1 MVKNTAINK
10 LMNGEKVRVSSWDK
24 EKYIVVNK
32 EGQIVDNE
40 DKIFNMMASKEK
52 TWVTYKEPK
61 SEATLTDNT
70 EVLKL
75 IKELMSEVKE
85 LKEAKSNND
94 VNCDIDSDDIASTVA
109 DEVIDAVEGKV
120 TQAIKDNVPQE
131 ERTHEDI
138 VNIFYGASK
147 LKEVRGLFK
156 EDLLKCE
163 DKRDIAITVTKYIPY
178 CWMGARSIKTV
189 ARYYA
194 DMRNVIKDVNDEY
207 QDYALELF
215 SVPQDVYERIKKADT
230 KKVLDKINTDKETFD
245 TKEIEST
252 ISGLKQT
259 VLKALELGSDV
270 TIEQWKANELPISKQ
285 QTVDR
290 ARAYLFATYIAFTTG
305 RRITEILKSLELVK
319 KEDGWY
325 YKGIAKKGSEGFEI
339 KAYSLDDDYELLSKL
354 LKQLREDIDTSNMT
368 NQEVNSKFN
377 HIFNRALKNIT
388 GLKYTYHDLREIFAE
403 MSYIKYGKKNGS
415 DREKEDFISDILGH
429 EINKD
434 RLVSAN
440 HYMTKEGK

>member
-1 MVKNTAINK
+1 MVKSTALNK
-10 LMNGEKVRVSSWDK
+10 LMSGEKVRAKGWDK

-32 EGQIVDNE
+32 DGQIVDNE
-40 DKIFNMMASKEK
+40 GKTFNMMAAKEK
-52 TWVTYKEPK
+52 TWELYKEPK
-61 SEATLTDNT
+61 SEAALTDNT

-75 IKELMSEVKE
+75 IKELMAEVKE
-85 LKEAKSNND
+85 LKEAKSSND
-94 VNCDIDSDDIASTVA
+94 VVCDVDSDDIASAVA
-109 DEVIDAVEGKV
+109 DEVIDAVEDKV
-120 TQAIKDNVPQE
+120 TQAIKDNVPQD
-131 ERTHEDI
+131 ERNHDDM
-138 VNIFYGASK
+138 VKIFYGVST
-147 LKEVRGLFK
+147 LKEVRELFK
-156 EDLLKCE
+156 QDLLKCQ
-163 DKRDIAITVTKYIPY
+163 DKRDVAKTVTKYIPY
-178 CWMGARSIKTV
+178 CWMGSRTIKTV

-194 DMRNVIKDVNDEY
+194 DMRNVIKDVNDQFQY
-207 QDYALELF
+207 YALELF

-230 KKVLDKINTDKETFD
+230 KKVLDKLEADKETFD
-245 TKEIEST
+245 VKEIENT
-252 ISGLKQT
+252 ISDLKQK
-259 VLKALELGSDV
+259 VLKALELGKDA
-270 TIEQWKANELPISKQ
+270 TIEQWKEAGLPISKQ

-290 ARAYLFATYIAFTTG
+290 ARAYLFATYIAFVTG

-325 YKGIAKKGSEGFEI
+325 YKGIMKKGHDGVEV

-403 MSYIKYGKKNGS
+403 MAYLKYGKKNGS

>member
-1 MVKNTAINK
+1 MVKSTALNK
-10 LMNGEKVRVSSWDK
+10 LMNGEKVRAKGWDE

-40 DKIFNMMASKEK
+40 GKIFNMMASKEK
-52 TWVTYKEPK
+52 TWELYKEPE

-70 EVLKL
+70 EVLKML
-75 IKELMSEVKE
+75 EKLMNEVKE
-85 LKEAKSNND
+85 LKKAKSNNNVVCD
-94 VNCDIDSDDIASTVA
+94 VDSDDIASAVA
-109 DEVIDAVEGKV
+109 DEVIDAVEHKV

-131 ERTHEDI
+131 ERTHDDI
-138 VNIFYGASK
+138 VKIFYGVTS
-147 LKEVRGLFK
+147 LKEVRELFK
-156 EDLLKCE
+156 QDLLNCK
-163 DKRDIAITVTKYIPY
+163 DKRDVALTVTKYIPY

-189 ARYYA
+189 ARYYS
-194 DMRNVIKDVNDEY
+194 DMRNVIKDVNDQF

-230 KKVLDKINTDKETFD
+230 KKVLDKLEADKETFD
-245 TKEIEST
+245 VKEIENT
-252 ISGLKQT
+252 ISDLKQE
-259 VLKALELGSDV
+259 VLKALELSADV
-270 TIEQWKANELPISKQ
+270 TIGQWKANGLPISKQ
-285 QTVDR
+285 QSVDR
-290 ARAYLFATYIAFTTG
+290 ARAYLFATYIAFVTG

-325 YKGIAKKGSEGFEI
+325 YKGIMKKGSEGVEV

-388 GLKYTYHDLREIFAE
+388 GLKYTFHDLREIFAE
-403 MSYIKYGKKNGS
+403 MAYLKFGKKNGS

>member
-24 EKYIVVNK
+24 EQYIVVNK
-32 EGQIVDNE
+32 EGQIVDNNG
-40 DKIFNMMASKEK
+40 KIFNMMASKEK
-52 TWVTYKEPK
+52 NWVIYKEPK

-75 IKELMSEVKE
+75 IKELMSDVKE
-85 LKEAKSNND
+85 LKETNNNND
-94 VNCDIDSDDIASTVA
+94 TTCDVDSDDIASAVA
-109 DEVIDAVEGKV
+109 DEVIDAVEGKI

-131 ERTHEDI
+131 EKTHEDI
-138 VNIFYGASK
+138 VKIFYGVTT

-230 KKVLDKINTDKETFD
+230 KKVLDKISTDKETFD
-245 TKEIEST
+245 IEEIENT

-259 VLKALELGSDV
+259 VLKALKFGADV
-270 TIEQWKANELPISKQ
+270 TLEEWKANGLPISKQ

-290 ARAYLFATYIAFTTG
+290 ARAYLFATYIAFVTG
-305 RRITEILKSLELVK
+305 RRITEILKSLELIK

-325 YKGIAKKGSEGFEI
+325 YKGIAKKGSDNFKI

-403 MSYIKYGKKNGS
+403 MSYLKYGKKNGS

>member
-1 MVKNTAINK
+1 MVKSTALNK
-10 LMNGEKVRVSSWDK
+10 LMSGEKVRAKGWDK
-24 EKYIVVNK
+24 DKYIVVNK
-32 EGQIVDNE
+32 DGQIVDNNG
-40 DKIFNMMASKEK
+40 KIFNMMASKEK
-52 TWVTYKEPK
+52 VWELYKEPK
-61 SEATLTDNT
+61 QEAALTDNT

-75 IKELMSEVKE
+75 IKELMAEVKE
-85 LKEAKSNND
+85 LKEAKNNTEAICD
-94 VNCDIDSDDIASTVA
+94 VDSDDIASAVA
-109 DEVIDAVEGKV
+109 DEVIDAVETKV

-138 VNIFYGASK
+138 VKIFYGVSS
-147 LKEVRGLFK
+147 LKEVREIFK
-156 EDLLKCE
+156 DDLLKCE
-163 DKRDIAITVTKYIPY
+163 DKRDVAKTITKYIPY

-194 DMRNVIKDVNDEY
+194 DMRNVIKDVGDEF

-215 SVPQDVYERIKKADT
+215 SVPHDVYERIKQADT
-230 KKVLDKINTDKETFD
+230 KKVLDKLEAEKETFEV
-245 TKEIEST
+245 KEIEST
-252 ISGLKQT
+252 ISQLKDL
-259 VLKALELGSDV
+259 VLTALQLNEDV
-270 TIEQWKANELPISKQ
+270 TIEEWKAHGLPISKQ

-290 ARAYLFATYIAFTTG
+290 ARAYLFATYIAFVTG
-305 RRITEILKSLELVK
+305 RRITEILKTLELVK

-325 YKGIAKKGSEGFEI
+325 YKGIIKKGAEGVEV

-354 LKQLREDIDTSNMT
+354 IKQIRKDIDTSKMT
-368 NQEVNSKFN
+368 KQEINSKFN

-388 GLKYTYHDLREIFAE
+388 GLKYTFHDLREIFAE
-403 MSYIKYGKKNGS
+403 MAYLKFGKKNGS

>member
-24 EKYIVVNK
+24 EQYIVVNK
-32 EGQIVDNE
+32 EGQIVDNNG
-40 DKIFNMMASKEK
+40 KIFNMMASKEK
-52 TWVTYKEPK
+52 NWVIYKEPK

-75 IKELMSEVKE
+75 IKELMSDVKE
-85 LKEAKSNND
+85 LKETNNNND
-94 VNCDIDSDDIASTVA
+94 TTCDVDSDDIASAVA
-109 DEVIDAVEGKV
+109 DEVIDAVEGKI

-131 ERTHEDI
+131 EKTHEDI
-138 VNIFYGASK
+138 VKIFYGVTT

-230 KKVLDKINTDKETFD
+230 KKVLDKISTDKETFD
-245 TKEIEST
+245 IEEIENT

-259 VLKALELGSDV
+259 VLKALKFGADV
-270 TIEQWKANELPISKQ
+270 TLEEWKANGLPISKQ

-290 ARAYLFATYIAFTTG
+290 ARAYLFATYIAFVTG
-305 RRITEILKSLELVK
+305 RRITEILKSLELIK

-325 YKGIAKKGSEGFEI
+325 YKGIAKKGSDNFEI

-403 MSYIKYGKKNGS
+403 MSYLKYGKKNGS

>member
-1 MVKNTAINK
+1 MVKSTALNK
-10 LMNGEKVRVSSWDK
+10 LMNGEKVRAKGWD
-24 EKYIVVNK
+24 EENYIVVNK

-40 DKIFNMMASKEK
+40 GKIFNMMASKEK
-52 TWVTYKEPK
+52 TWELYKEPE

-70 EVLKL
+70 EVLKML
-75 IKELMSEVKE
+75 EKLMNEVKE
-85 LKEAKSNND
+85 LKKAKSNNNVVCD
-94 VNCDIDSDDIASTVA
+94 VDSDDIASAVA
-109 DEVIDAVEGKV
+109 DEVIDAVEHKV

-131 ERTHEDI
+131 ERTHDDI
-138 VNIFYGASK
+138 VKIFYGVTS
-147 LKEVRGLFK
+147 LKEVRELFK
-156 EDLLKCE
+156 QDLLNCK
-163 DKRDIAITVTKYIPY
+163 DKRDVALTVTKYIPY

-189 ARYYA
+189 ARYYS
-194 DMRNVIKDVNDEY
+194 DMRNVIKDVNDQF

-230 KKVLDKINTDKETFD
+230 KKVLDKLEADKETFD
-245 TKEIEST
+245 VKEIENT
-252 ISGLKQT
+252 ISDLKQE
-259 VLKALELGSDV
+259 VLKALELSADV
-270 TIEQWKANELPISKQ
+270 TIGQWKANGLPISKQ
-285 QTVDR
+285 QSVDR
-290 ARAYLFATYIAFTTG
+290 ARAYLFATYIAFVTG

-325 YKGIAKKGSEGFEI
+325 YKGIMKKGSEGVEV

-388 GLKYTYHDLREIFAE
+388 GLKYTFHDLREIFAE
-403 MSYIKYGKKNGS
+403 MAYLKFGRKNGS